1 MTRKT
6 LTQLGLAALAAV
18 IAAGA
23 GVTYWLNVASQAGGY
38 ATIKVARG
46 DIQKTVSALGVLVPS
61 QYVDVGAQ
69 VSGQLIKLPV
79 TLGDTVKQGQLVAE
93 IDPTQ
98 YAAQVGQDKALIADL
113 EAQLA
118 GWQAKLA
125 LARWTNERNSRLAPQ
140 GGATG
145 QALEQSKSDL
155 KVAETT
161 VASLQAQ
168 IDKARY
174 ALKVDQANLDYTR
187 IQAPISGLII
197 SPTSAVYGNAWSKLD
212 IAHQGQILNN
222 KQNAPV
228 MFRIAKLDRMVVR
241 SQVSEADVSK
251 LKIGMPVYFT
261 TLGRP
266 DRRIDARLGAIEPTP
281 ELVNGAIFYDA
292 NFEVP
297 NPDHSL
303 LPQMTAQVFFVV
315 AEAKSALVVPLA
327 ALSSTQRQ
335 SGARIT
341 GCPATASAE
350 NSDCVRVLV
359 DGKPVARPVTAGVK
373 NEVNAQVLD
382 GLQAGEQ
389 VIVGTAGVPADNGSG
404 KGNGK
409 GGKGGGGN
417 GGGNNAG
424 Q

>member
-6 LTQLGLAALAAV
+6 LTRLGMAAFAVVIAGGAGLA
-18 IAAGA
+18 
-23 GVTYWLNVASQAGGY
+23 YWFNGTSQASGY

-46 DIQKTVSALGVLVPS
+46 DIQETVSALGVLVPS

-69 VSGQLIKLPV
+69 VSGQIIKLPV
-79 TLGDTVKQGQLVAE
+79 TLGDTVKQGQPVAE

-98 YAAQVGQDKALIADL
+98 YAAQVGEDQAMITDL
-113 EAQLA
+113 NAQLA
-118 GWQAKLA
+118 GWQAKLV
-125 LARWTNERNSRLAPQ
+125 LAGWTYEHNSRLAPQ
-140 GGATG
+140 GGATE
-145 QALEQSKSDL
+145 QALEQSRADL
-155 KVAETT
+155 NVAETT
-161 VASLQAQ
+161 VASLLAQ
-168 IDKARY
+168 IDKARN
-174 ALKVDQANLDYTR
+174 ALKIDQANLDYTR
-187 IQAPISGLII
+187 IHAPISGLVI
-197 SPTSAVYGNAWSKLD
+197 SPTSAVYGNTWSKLD

-228 MFRIAKLDRMVVR
+228 LLRIANLDRVVIR
-241 SQVSEADVSK
+241 SQVSEADVAK
-251 LKIGMPVYFT
+251 LKTGMPVYFT

-297 NPDHSL
+297 NADHSL

-327 ALSSTQRQ
+327 ALASTQRQ
-335 SGARIT
+335 SGAPIP
-341 GCPATASAE
+341 GCPAASSSE
-350 NSDCVRVLV
+350 NTDCVRVLV

-373 NEVNAQVLD
+373 NEVNAQILD

-389 VIVGTAGVPADNGSG
+389 VIVGTTGAPAGNGSG

-409 GGKGGGGN
+409 GGKGGGD
-417 GGGNNAG
+417 NAG
-424 Q
+424 R